1 MIPDE
6 PAPMNRSD
14 AQPIESRPTAWA
26 EPGPGD
32 GASGST
38 GDVGAVAAASKAI
51 VEIRGMSVAYG
62 STMTLHDIG
71 YGFQERTV
79 TAIMGPS
86 GCGKTTVVKSINRT
100 LELIPGARLMAG
112 EVLFHGAD
120 LYAAEQDPRAVRKRI
135 GIIHQ
140 KPTPFPMSVVDNVL
154 FGAVFHG
161 HATRA
166 NRVEYAEHYLDLV
179 GLLDE
184 VRDRFGEA
192 ATNLSGGQQQRLC
205 LARTL
210 ANQPEVILMD
220 EPCSSLDHAATLRIE
235 ALIRDLAK
243 TYAII
248 IVTHNMSQ
256 ARRVSD
262 RSCFLFEGRIV
273 EQGATEDMF
282 REPKND
288 LTRAFVS
295 GLIG

>member
-1 MIPDE
+1 
-6 PAPMNRSD
+6 MNRSD
-14 AQPIESRPTAWA
+14 PHRFDSRPKTWTDSRSSS
-26 EPGPGD
+26 GV
-32 GASGST
+32 SGST
-38 GDVGAVAAASKAI
+38 DDVGTIAEASENI
-51 VEIRGMSVAYG
+51 IEIRDMSVAYG
-62 STMTLHDIG
+62 ATMTLHDIDC
-71 YGFQERTV
+71 GFYHRSV

-86 GCGKTTVVKSINRT
+86 GCGKTTIVKSINRT

-112 EVLFHGAD
+112 QVLFHGVD
-120 LYAAEQDPRAVRKRI
+120 LYAAEQDPMTVRKRI

-140 KPTPFPMSVVDNVL
+140 KPTPFPMSIIDNVL

-166 NRVEYAEHYLDLV
+166 NRVDYAEHYLDLV

-184 VRDRFGEA
+184 VKDRFGEA

-210 ANQPEVILMD
+210 ANQPEVIIMD

-235 ALIRDLAK
+235 ALIRELTK
-243 TYAII
+243 NYTII

-262 RSCFLFEGRIV
+262 RSCFVFEGRIV
-273 EQGATEDMF
+273 EQGATEHMF
-282 REPKND
+282 SEPKNE